1 MFLAKLYHPLMQTD
15 IFDINII
22 ELHYMIA
29 SNMGY
34 AHVLELHNYKVRN
47 EIIT

>member
-1 MFLAKLYHPLMQTD
+1 MSKELY
-15 IFDINII
+15 
-22 ELHYMIA
+22 YMIA

-34 AHVLELHNYKVRN
+34 AHVLELHNHKAVRN